1 MTAQTRALHLARDV
15 DEVAITAQDA
25 QPVAFDLNKILRVEP
40 AFGIEWT
47 RCVDIAKSD
56 LIQRIS
62 STTLVWKRSHP
73 TLTHKCPRP

>member
-1 MTAQTRALHLARDV
+1 
-15 DEVAITAQDA
+15 
-25 QPVAFDLNKILRVEP
+25 
-40 AFGIEWT
+40 
-47 RCVDIAKSD
+47 